1 MGNKSTFLTKQP
13 SVQAVMPVELAA
25 ENIQVANPPE
35 NQINRCNLSTS
46 LEEMSLVA
54 GSEAS
59 STFHDAMNKTS
70 NPALA
75 TKLQLDV
82 INSTEMVRYPCG
94 HAANTGAWF
103 NLQFPVCGGSW
114 SNPQENTK
122 VTVKMTRMIIY
133 EITSTKEPK
142 SE

>member
-1 MGNKSTFLTKQP
+1 MPRNIAASPLENKSWEVVPRAITASPMGNKSTFLTKQP

-54 GSEAS
+54 GKEAS
-59 STFHDAMNKTS
+59 STFHDVMSKTS

-75 TKLQLDV
+75 TKLSL
-82 INSTEMVRYPCG
+82 
-94 HAANTGAWF
+94 
-103 NLQFPVCGGSW
+103 
-114 SNPQENTK
+114 
-122 VTVKMTRMIIY
+122 
-133 EITSTKEPK
+133 TS
-142 SE
+142 SIQ